1 MALLKSE
8 KRLGFGDFLTMGVRS
23 LFQVN
28 FSLPVIGL
36 GLVAGY
42 AVELAIGDTIDQL
55 AAGGADGVGGVLS
68 AAGISIIASLVVGL
82 YGIVYAVMASSS
94 KTAPT
99 VQQAFSRVGDRWASI
114 LGAGVLSLLLT
125 VGVLV
130 LGLLIVGGGTAALG
144 GGPGVGLLLIFVFA
158 YAYLLLR
165 LGQASWF
172 AADGE
177 GAVDALKVSWKRT
190 EGHLWR
196 IFGWSLG
203 GGIVFGII
211 GAVLS
216 LVVAFLPAGMATGIS
231 TGISLCLT
239 YGSGAVLYRRIT
251 SK

>member
-8 KRLGFGDFLTMGVRS
+8 KRLGFGDYLTMGVRS
-23 LFQVN
+23 LFAIN

-42 AVELAIGDTIDQL
+42 AVELALGDTIDQL
-55 AAGGADGVGGVLS
+55 AAGGTDGIGALLS

-82 YGIVYAVMASSS
+82 YGLVYAVMASGS

-99 VQQAFSRVGDRWASI
+99 VQQAFSRVGDRWVSI
-114 LGAGVLSLLLT
+114 LGAGILSLLLT

-130 LGLLIVGGGTAALG
+130 LGLVLVGGGAAALG
-144 GGPGVGLLLIFVFA
+144 SGPGVGLLLIFVFA
-158 YAYLLLR
+158 YMYLQLR
-165 LGQASWF
+165 LGQAAWF

-177 GAVDALKVSWKRT
+177 NALDALKVSWKRT

-203 GGIVFGII
+203 GAVIFGII
-211 GAVLS
+211 GAVLG
-216 LVVAFLPAGMATGIS
+216 LVVAFLPTGMSTGIS
-231 TGISLCLT
+231 TGIGLCLT
-239 YGSGAVLYRRIT
+239 YGSGVVLYRRIT

>member
-1 MALLKSE
+1 MALLKSV
-8 KRLGFGDFLTMGVRS
+8 KRLGFGDYLTMGVRS
-23 LFQVN
+23 LFAIN

-42 AVELAIGDTIDQL
+42 VVELALGNSIDQL
-55 AAGGADGVGGVLS
+55 AAGGTDGVGTLLS

-82 YGIVYAVMASSS
+82 YGLVYAVMASSS

-99 VQQAFSRVGDRWASI
+99 VQQAFSKVGDRWVSI
-114 LGAGVLSLLLT
+114 LGAGIMSLLLT

-130 LGLLIVGGGTAALG
+130 LGLILVGGGAAALG

-158 YAYLLLR
+158 YVYLQLR
-165 LGQASWF
+165 LGQAAWF

-177 GAVDALKVSWKRT
+177 NALDALKVSWKRT

-203 GGIVFGII
+203 GAVIFGII

-216 LVVAFLPAGMATGIS
+216 LVVAFLPVGMSTGIS
-231 TGISLCLT
+231 TGITLCLT
-239 YGSGAVLYRRIT
+239 YGSGVVLYRRIT

>member
-8 KRLGFGDFLTMGVRS
+8 KRLGFGDYLTMGVRS
-23 LFQVN
+23 LFAIN
-28 FSLPVIGL
+28 FSVPVIGL

-42 AVELAIGDTIDQL
+42 VVELALGDTIDQL
-55 AAGGADGVGGVLS
+55 AAGGTDGVGTLLS

-82 YGIVYAVMASSS
+82 YGLVYAVMASGS
-94 KTAPT
+94 KTAHT
-99 VQQAFSRVGDRWASI
+99 VQQAFSRVGDRWVSI
-114 LGAGVLSLLLT
+114 LGAGILSLLLT

-130 LGLLIVGGGTAALG
+130 VGLVLVGGGAAALG

-158 YAYLLLR
+158 YMYLQLR
-165 LGQASWF
+165 LGQAAWF

-177 GAVDALKVSWKRT
+177 NALDALKVSWKRT

-203 GGIVFGII
+203 GAVIFGII
-211 GAVLS
+211 GAVLG
-216 LVVAFLPAGMATGIS
+216 LVVAFLPSGMSTGIS
-231 TGISLCLT
+231 TGIGLCLT
-239 YGSGAVLYRRIT
+239 YGSGVVLYRRIT

>member
-1 MALLKSE
+1 MAMLKTE
-8 KRLGFGDFLTMGVRS
+8 KRLGFGDYLTMGVRS
-23 LFQVN
+23 LFAVN

-36 GLVAGY
+36 GLIAGY
-42 AVELAIGDTIDQL
+42 IVELAIGDTIDQL
-55 AAGGADGVGGVLS
+55 AAGGTDGIGSVLS
-68 AAGISIIASLVVGL
+68 AAGVSIIASLVVGL
-82 YGIVYAVMASSS
+82 YGLVYAVMASGS

-99 VQQAFSRVGDRWASI
+99 VQQAFSKVGDRWVSI

-130 LGLLIVGGGTAALG
+130 LGLLLVGGGAAALG
-144 GGPGVGLLLIFVFA
+144 GGPGVGLLLVFVFA
-158 YAYLLLR
+158 YVYLQLR

-177 GAVDALKVSWKRT
+177 SAVDALKVSWKKT

-211 GAVLS
+211 GFVLG
-216 LVVAFLPAGMATGIS
+216 LVVAFLPVGMSTGIS

-239 YGSGAVLYRRIT
+239 YGSGVVLYRRIN

>member
-8 KRLGFGDFLTMGVRS
+8 KRLGFGDYLTMGVRS
-23 LFQVN
+23 LFAIN
-28 FSLPVIGL
+28 FSVPVIGL

-42 AVELAIGDTIDQL
+42 VVELALGDTIDQL
-55 AAGGADGVGGVLS
+55 AAGGTDGVGTLLS

-82 YGIVYAVMASSS
+82 YGLVYAVMASGS

-99 VQQAFSRVGDRWASI
+99 VQQAFSRVGDRWVSI
-114 LGAGVLSLLLT
+114 LGAGILSLLLT

-130 LGLLIVGGGTAALG
+130 VGLVLVGGGAAALG

-158 YAYLLLR
+158 YMYLQLR
-165 LGQASWF
+165 LGQAAWF

-177 GAVDALKVSWKRT
+177 NALDALKVSWKRT

-203 GGIVFGII
+203 GAVIFGII
-211 GAVLS
+211 GAVLG
-216 LVVAFLPAGMATGIS
+216 LVVAFLPSGMSTGIS
-231 TGISLCLT
+231 TGIGLCLT
-239 YGSGAVLYRRIT
+239 YGSGVVLYRRIT

>member
-8 KRLGFGDFLTMGVRS
+8 KRLGFGDYLTMGVRS
-23 LFQVN
+23 LFAIN

-42 AVELAIGDTIDQL
+42 VVELALGNTIDQL
-55 AAGGADGVGGVLS
+55 AAGGTDGVGTLLS

-82 YGIVYAVMASSS
+82 YGLVYAVMASSS

-99 VQQAFSRVGDRWASI
+99 VQQAFSKVGDRWVSI
-114 LGAGVLSLLLT
+114 LGAGIMSLLLT

-130 LGLLIVGGGTAALG
+130 LGLILVGGGAAALG

-158 YAYLLLR
+158 YVYLQLR
-165 LGQASWF
+165 LGQAAWF

-177 GAVDALKVSWKRT
+177 NALDALKVSWKRT

-203 GGIVFGII
+203 GAVIFGII

-216 LVVAFLPAGMATGIS
+216 LVVSFLPVGMSTGVS
-231 TGISLCLT
+231 TGITLCLT
-239 YGSGAVLYRRIT
+239 YGSGVVLYRRIT

>member
-1 MALLKSE
+1 MALLKSV
-8 KRLGFGDFLTMGVRS
+8 KRLGFGDYLTMGVRS
-23 LFQVN
+23 LFAIN

-42 AVELAIGDTIDQL
+42 VVELALGNTIDQL
-55 AAGGADGVGGVLS
+55 AAGGTDGVGTLLS

-82 YGIVYAVMASSS
+82 YGLVYAVMASSS

-99 VQQAFSRVGDRWASI
+99 VQQAFSKVGDRWVSI
-114 LGAGVLSLLLT
+114 LGAGIMSLLLT

-130 LGLLIVGGGTAALG
+130 LGLILVGGGAAALG

-158 YAYLLLR
+158 YVYLQLR
-165 LGQASWF
+165 LGQAAWF

-177 GAVDALKVSWKRT
+177 NALDALKVSWKRT

-203 GGIVFGII
+203 GAVIFGII

-216 LVVAFLPAGMATGIS
+216 LVVAFLPVGMSTGIS
-231 TGISLCLT
+231 TGITLCLT
-239 YGSGAVLYRRIT
+239 YGSGVVLYRRIT

>member
-42 AVELAIGDTIDQL
+42 AVELAVGDTIDQL
-55 AAGGADGVGGVLS
+55 AAGGGNGIGGLLS
-68 AAGISIIASLVVGL
+68 AAGISIVASLVVGL
-82 YGIVYAVMASSS
+82 YGIVYAVMASGS
-94 KTAPT
+94 KSAPT

-130 LGLLIVGGGTAALG
+130 LGLLVVGGGAAALG

-158 YAYLLLR
+158 YVYLLLR
-165 LGQASWF
+165 LGQSSWF

-177 GAVDALKVSWKRT
+177 SAVDALKVSWKRT

-196 IFGWSLG
+196 IFGWTLG
-203 GGIVFGII
+203 GAIVFGII

-239 YGSGAVLYRRIT
+239 YGSGVVLYRRIT

>member
-8 KRLGFGDFLTMGVRS
+8 KRLGFGDYLTMGVRS
-23 LFQVN
+23 LFAIN

-42 AVELAIGDTIDQL
+42 VVELALGNTIDQL
-55 AAGGADGVGGVLS
+55 AAGGTDGVGTLLS

-82 YGIVYAVMASSS
+82 YGLVYAVMASSS

-99 VQQAFSRVGDRWASI
+99 VQQAFSKVGDRWVSI
-114 LGAGVLSLLLT
+114 LGAGIMSLLLT

-130 LGLLIVGGGTAALG
+130 LGLILVGGGAAALG

-158 YAYLLLR
+158 YVYLQLR
-165 LGQASWF
+165 LGQAAWF

-177 GAVDALKVSWKRT
+177 NALDALKVSWKRT

-203 GGIVFGII
+203 GAVIFGII

-216 LVVAFLPAGMATGIS
+216 LVVSFLPVGMSTGIS
-231 TGISLCLT
+231 TGITLCLT
-239 YGSGAVLYRRIT
+239 YGSGVVLYRRIT

>member
-1 MALLKSE
+1 MALLKSV
-8 KRLGFGDFLTMGVRS
+8 KRLGFGDYLTMGVRS
-23 LFQVN
+23 LFAIN

-42 AVELAIGDTIDQL
+42 VVELALGNTIDQL
-55 AAGGADGVGGVLS
+55 AAGGTDGVGTLLS

-82 YGIVYAVMASSS
+82 YGLVYAVMASSS

-99 VQQAFSRVGDRWASI
+99 VQQAFSKVGDRWVSI
-114 LGAGVLSLLLT
+114 LGAGIMSLLLT

-130 LGLLIVGGGTAALG
+130 LGLILVGGGAAALG

-158 YAYLLLR
+158 YVYLQLR
-165 LGQASWF
+165 LGQAAWF

-177 GAVDALKVSWKRT
+177 NALDALKVSWKQT

-203 GGIVFGII
+203 GAVIFGII

-216 LVVAFLPAGMATGIS
+216 LVVAFLPVGMSTGIS
-231 TGISLCLT
+231 TGITLCLT
-239 YGSGAVLYRRIT
+239 YGSGVVLYRRIT

>member
-8 KRLGFGDFLTMGVRS
+8 KRLGFGDYLTMGVRS
-23 LFQVN
+23 LFAIN

-42 AVELAIGDTIDQL
+42 VVELALGNTIDQL
-55 AAGGADGVGGVLS
+55 AAGGTDGVGTLLS

-82 YGIVYAVMASSS
+82 YGLVYAVMASSS

-99 VQQAFSRVGDRWASI
+99 VQQAFSKVGDRWVSI
-114 LGAGVLSLLLT
+114 LGAGIMSLLLT

-130 LGLLIVGGGTAALG
+130 LGLILVGGGAAALG

-158 YAYLLLR
+158 YVYLQLR
-165 LGQASWF
+165 LGQAAWF

-177 GAVDALKVSWKRT
+177 NALDALKVSWKRT

-203 GGIVFGII
+203 GAVIFGII

-216 LVVAFLPAGMATGIS
+216 LVVAFLPVGMSTGVS
-231 TGISLCLT
+231 TGITLCLT
-239 YGSGAVLYRRIT
+239 YGSGVVLYRRIT

>member
-1 MALLKSE
+1 MAMLKTE
-8 KRLGFGDFLTMGVRS
+8 KRLGFGDYLTMGVRS
-23 LFQVN
+23 LFAVN

-36 GLVAGY
+36 GLIAGY
-42 AVELAIGDTIDQL
+42 IVELAIGDTIDQL
-55 AAGGADGVGGVLS
+55 AAGGTDGIGSVLS
-68 AAGISIIASLVVGL
+68 AAGVSIIASLVVGL
-82 YGIVYAVMASSS
+82 YGLVYAVMASGS

-99 VQQAFSRVGDRWASI
+99 VQQAFSKVGDRWVSI

-130 LGLLIVGGGTAALG
+130 LGLLLVGGGAAALG
-144 GGPGVGLLLIFVFA
+144 GGPGVGLLLVFVFA
-158 YAYLLLR
+158 YVYLQLR

-177 GAVDALKVSWKRT
+177 SAVDALKVSWKKT

-211 GAVLS
+211 GFVLG
-216 LVVAFLPAGMATGIS
+216 LVVAFLPVGMSTGIS

-239 YGSGAVLYRRIT
+239 YGSGVVLYRRIN
-251 SK
+251 S